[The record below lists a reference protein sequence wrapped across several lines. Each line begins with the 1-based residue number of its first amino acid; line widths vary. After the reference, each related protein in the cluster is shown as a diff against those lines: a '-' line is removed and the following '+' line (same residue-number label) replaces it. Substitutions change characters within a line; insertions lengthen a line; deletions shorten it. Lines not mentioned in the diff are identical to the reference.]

1 MNISDFLV
9 SPSVLIGTVVG
20 VMAAVA
26 IGKFFPEPDL
36 SFLQILVAV
45 GGFLI
50 GVVLDLGGKSRS
62 EK

>member
-1 MNISDFLV
+1 MLV

-26 IGKFFPEPDL
+26 IGKFFPEHDL

-50 GVVLDLGGKSRS
+50 GVVLDLGGKCRG